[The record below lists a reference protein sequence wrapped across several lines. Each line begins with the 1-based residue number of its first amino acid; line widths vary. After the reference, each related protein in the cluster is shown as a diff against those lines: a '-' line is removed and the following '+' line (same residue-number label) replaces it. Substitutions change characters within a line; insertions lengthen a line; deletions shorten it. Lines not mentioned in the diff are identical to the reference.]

1 MDKKTLPLIIIL
13 IVIVIAYWPLME
25 FFDLNPKPQVEQPP
39 PETAD
44 TTLQTV
50 DTTFQTVDTSTQ
62 PSTPQQDMAAVT
74 PSAESPEQIVPDT
87 IPIDTI
93 TVETNK
99 YYVTLTSLG
108 GGPVS
113 IQLKEYF
120 YRNGAPIE
128 MIPEPDGPATE
139 VAFSG
144 GTFTTAKL
152 PFTSPS
158 KGHYVAQS
166 DSVTITYTYTQA
178 EGGQIVKKLTFY
190 PDEYHFNLEFE
201 VNGREYFGFERQY
214 SLIWHN
220 SLDVTEPNVGMD
232 YQAMEVVAM
241 MSGSRE
247 KLDDYKD
254 DRLNQS
260 LTGYTT
266 WAGIRS
272 KYFAA
277 VMIPRNREADGVFGR
292 GFKTKVNTPD
302 GKIEK
307 RSLSVGMDF
316 PFANI
321 TAFADTFT
329 VFVGPLNYP
338 LMSEYDVDLEDMLD
352 IGTTPIIGWIIKPF
366 AIAVMWVLPRMYSI
380 LPNYGLVIILFALL
394 VKIVTLPLSMK
405 SFKSMN
411 AMKELQPKIEEMK
424 KKHKKDSQAMNQEM
438 MKLYKKHGV
447 NPMSGCLP
455 ILLQMPLFFAL
466 FSVFRSTIL
475 LRDAPFV
482 WFITDLSRGASSFT
496 DPYIALVLI
505 MIGFQFLSQKLT
517 MPSTQQNKA
526 LLYIMPLFMGFIF
539 YKFSAGLVLYWACF
553 SAFSLLDYFLFKRNK
568 NVEVKTA

>member
-1 MDKKTLPLIIIL
+1 MDKKTLHLIILL
-13 IVIVIAYWPLME
+13 IVVVIAYWPLME
-25 FFDLNPKPQVEQPP
+25 FLGLNPKPKVEQPL

-44 TTLQTV
+44 TTLQA
-50 DTTFQTVDTSTQ
+50 VDTSTQ
-62 PSTPQQDMAAVT
+62 TPMPQQEIV
-74 PSAESPEQIVPDT
+74 AEAPLEIIPEPVIPDT

-99 YYVTLTSLG
+99 YHIILSSLG

-120 YRNGAPIE
+120 YRDGAPIE

-139 VAFSG
+139 AAFGG
-144 GTFTTAKL
+144 GTFTTGKL
-152 PFTSPS
+152 PFTSS
-158 KGHYVAQS
+158 SRGHYVAQS
-166 DSVTITYTYTQA
+166 DSVIVTYIYTQP

-220 SLDVTEPNVGMD
+220 SLDVTEPNLEMD
-232 YQAMEVVAM
+232 YQSMEVVAM

-247 KLDDYKD
+247 KLGDYKD

-260 LTGYTT
+260 LAGYTR

-277 VMIPRNREADGVFGR
+277 VMIPKNREADGVFGR
-292 GFKTKVNTPD
+292 GFKTKINTPE

-307 RSLSVGMDF
+307 RNLSVGMDM
-316 PFANI
+316 PFANV
-321 TAFADTFT
+321 TTFADTFT
-329 VFVGPLNYP
+329 IFVGPLDYP
-338 LMSEYDVDLEDMLD
+338 LMAEYDVDLEDMLD
-352 IGTTPIIGWIIKPF
+352 IGTTPIVGWIIKPF
-366 AIAVMWVLPRMYSI
+366 AIAVMWILPRMYDVI
-380 LPNYGLVIILFALL
+380 PNYGLVIILFALL

-411 AMKELQPKIEEMK
+411 AMKELQPKIEELK
-424 KKHKKDSQAMNQEM
+424 KKHKKDPQAMNQEM

-496 DPYIALVLI
+496 DPYIVLVLL

-526 LLYIMPLFMGFIF
+526 LMYIMPLFMGFIF

-568 NVEVKTA
+568 VKNAEVKTA